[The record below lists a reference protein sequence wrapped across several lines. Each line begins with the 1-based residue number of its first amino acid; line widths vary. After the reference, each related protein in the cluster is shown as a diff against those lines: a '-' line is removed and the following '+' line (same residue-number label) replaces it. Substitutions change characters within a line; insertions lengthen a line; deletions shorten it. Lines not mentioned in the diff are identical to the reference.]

1 MNCTACAAAV
11 EAALLKCQGVE
22 QVNVSY
28 ALEEARIQVNTPEAI
43 PLALA
48 AVTMA
53 LSSILVVLNS
63 LRLSFS

>member
-1 MNCTACAAAV
+1 MSCTACAAAV

-48 AVTMA
+48 AVTKA
-53 LSSILVVLNS
+53 
-63 LRLSFS
+63 